1 MSDSNVNQMQD
12 SNYVTIDLLDLA
24 RDIWNHIWVVLV
36 FVVAGA
42 VAAFVITALFITP
55 KYSATSTI
63 YILSRT
69 TSITSIADLQIGDRM
84 ATDFEIIAT
93 TRELLN
99 KVIEENHMDMTYG
112 ELRGEISVENPES
125 SHMLRITVQD
135 KDPERAALLSN
146 SLADELREEI
156 AEIMNTDKP
165 SAVEQAVVPG
175 GPSSPNRNRNT
186 VIGAVVGLVIALAIL
201 IIRYLT
207 DDTIQSDDDVRKY
220 LGLDTLAQF
229 PKVKGRAKGR
239 K

>member
-1 MSDSNVNQMQD
+1 MNESNVNQMQD
-12 SNYVTIDLLDLA
+12 SEYVTIDLLDLA
-24 RDIWNHIWVVLV
+24 RNIWNNIWVVLV

-42 VAAFVITALFITP
+42 VVAFVVTALFITP
-55 KYSATSTI
+55 KYRATSTI

-84 ATDFEIIAT
+84 AADFEIIAT

-99 KVIEENHMDMTYG
+99 KVIEENGLDMTYG

-165 SAVEQAVVPG
+165 SAVEQAVVPE

-229 PKVKGRAKGR
+229 PKVKGRAKA
-239 K
+239 